1 MKITTKTAELSYDE
15 RGFLRINFLN
25 NHEIFDLAEAE
36 AQIEAGH
43 QIMKGVKAPVLV
55 DARDS
60 FQVPSK
66 EAKELLAK
74 NEYKTAE
81 AILTN
86 SLPQSVIGNFY
97 MRIVK
102 KSNST
107 PIKLFINEKKA
118 IAWLIKNKS

>member
-1 MKITTKTAELSYDE
+1 MKITTKTAEISYDE

-25 NHEIFDLAEAE
+25 NHEIFDLVE
-36 AQIEAGH
+36 AQAQMDAGH

-66 EAKELLAK
+66 EAKVFLAK
-74 NEYKTAE
+74 NEFKTAE

-97 MRIVK
+97 MRLVK
-102 KSNST
+102 KSNGT
-107 PIKLFINEKKA
+107 PVKLFRDEEKA
-118 IAWLIKNKS
+118 IAWLLKQK